1 MSYKDLVV
9 KTGSYTDRD
18 GNEKARFENIG
29 RLMEGKDGPYLLLK
43 RTFNPAGVSVEP
55 GRDSI
60 IVSVFEPR
68 EQGGR
73 PASQGGSG
81 DRTSGGANQARGGDP
96 DADIPFAPH
105 ERRWPA

>member
-73 PASQGGSG
+73 SPQTQQAPQRQAAPA
-81 DRTSGGANQARGGDP
+81 RNDP
-96 DADIPFAPH
+96 LPDDGIPF
-105 ERRWPA
+105 

>member
-29 RLMEGKDGPYLLLK
+29 RLMEGKDGLYLLLK

-68 EQGGR
+68 EQGQR
-73 PASQGGSG
+73 PAAQGGPG
-81 DRTSGGANQARGGDP
+81 ERTSAPSPQP
-96 DADIPFAPH
+96 DDQIPF
-105 ERRWPA
+105 

>member
-43 RTFNPAGVSVEP
+43 RTFNPAGVPVQE

-60 IVSVFEPR
+60 VVSIYEPR
-68 EQGGR
+68 EQGQQR
-73 PASQGGSG
+73 PAAQGGQGERTNAPPQPQSG
-81 DRTSGGANQARGGDP
+81 LDGDV
-96 DADIPFAPH
+96 PF
-105 ERRWPA
+105 

>member
-73 PASQGGSG
+73 SPQTQQAAQRQAPPAEGS
-81 DRTSGGANQARGGDP
+81 SFP
-96 DADIPFAPH
+96 DDDIPF
-105 ERRWPA
+105 